1 MKKVFLIIGIFLP
14 IWGFAQPFPEVF
26 AGTWCDTTLG
36 IYEHWDK
43 TGDQQLKG
51 FSYEIKN
58 GEKVISEYI
67 EIAMYESK
75 MTYTV
80 SVKNQNDEKPVSF
93 VLSGTDSIYTF
104 VNPGHDFP
112 TFIRY
117 SVISTD
123 YIKATVGNVNRS
135 FVLNY
140 HRID

>member
-1 MKKVFLIIGIFLP
+1 MRKIFVIIVLILP
-14 IWGFAQPFPEVF
+14 AWAFAQPFPEVF
-26 AGTWCDTTLG
+26 EGTWCDTTLG

-43 TGDQQLKG
+43 TGDKQLKG

-67 EIAMYESK
+67 EITMRENK
-75 MTYTV
+75 MVYTV
-80 SVKNQNDEKPVSF
+80 SVKNQNNEKPVSF
-93 VLSGTDSIYTF
+93 VLSETDSVYTF

-112 TFIRY
+112 TYIRY
-117 SVISTD
+117 TVISKNQ
-123 YIKATVGNVNRS
+123 IQATVGNKSRN

>member
-1 MKKVFLIIGIFLP
+1 MKKVLLIIGIFLP
-14 IWGFAQPFPEVF
+14 VWGFAQPFPEVL
-26 AGTWCDTTLG
+26 AGTWCDTTYG

-43 TGDQQLKG
+43 AGDQQLKG

-67 EIAMYESK
+67 EIAMKENS
-75 MTYTV
+75 MVYTV

-93 VLSGTDSIYTF
+93 VLSPTDSVYTF

-112 TFIRY
+112 TYIRY
-117 SVISTD
+117 KIISASH
-123 YIKATVGNVNRS
+123 IQAKVGNASRS
-135 FVLNY
+135 FTLNY